1 MKQLNNTVVSG
12 DTNHGG
18 KMMVFTSVNYLQV
31 IELFSIKN

>member
-18 KMMVFTSVNYLQV
+18 NFINQAVL
-31 IELFSIKN
+31 SIKI